1 MACERNLSERKNARL
16 GNSSY
21 ELFYISWLVLQED
34 KLKARGTHTPLH
46 GLASNSRMASTSPGQ
61 WQPWT
66 AVSPLLALRSR
77 KFLIHFPCACRGR
90 TAVRFPANSSQMCCA
105 ELALKGVLCRVD
117 EPHAVWRILLCACVR
132 YCPGRGLMYVCPF
145 L

>member
-16 GNSSY
+16 GDSSY

-77 KFLIHFPCACRGR
+77 KLQQQKNFEVNTLAFDEI
-90 TAVRFPANSSQMCCA
+90 NSSGNA
-105 ELALKGVLCRVD
+105 FRRGNFLRL
-117 EPHAVWRILLCACVR
+117 EPLILLPRDTKTV
-132 YCPGRGLMYVCPF
+132 F
-145 L
+145 S

>member
-1 MACERNLSERKNARL
+1 MASERNLSERKHARL
-16 GNSSY
+16 GDSSY

-34 KLKARGTHTPLH
+34 KLKARGTHTPIH

-77 KFLIHFPCACRGR
+77 KLQQQKNFEVNTLAFDEI
-90 TAVRFPANSSQMCCA
+90 NSSGNA
-105 ELALKGVLCRVD
+105 FRRGNFLRL
-117 EPHAVWRILLCACVR
+117 EPLILLPRDTKTV
-132 YCPGRGLMYVCPF
+132 F
-145 L
+145 S